1 MRVWIGSRVECRAQ
15 RRGVHE
21 PGAVFGAALQ
31 QIQRRAGVL
40 ADGAGGVLACACG
53 IGDAGEVQ
61 DGVAAGH
68 QVADGRV
75 ACPNCAT
82 YLTLIGWHI
91 RAPSG
96 GVLLVVGALVGL
108 LAGVLLVLA
117 ERLIG
122 KH

>member
-1 MRVWIGSRVECRAQ
+1 MTGGHDRVWPWVLLSGAWI
-15 RRGVHE
+15 
-21 PGAVFGAALQ
+21 GAVLMLP
-31 QIQRRAGVL
+31 V
-40 ADGAGGVLACACG
+40 GGS
-53 IGDAGEVQ
+53 E
-61 DGVAAGH
+61 
-68 QVADGRV
+68 VADGRV